1 MKSNEVYSFGVIAT
15 SSLYLIEHDYPDKA
29 GYAEIKTKYKNIGGE
44 AANSSIVLARLGV
57 KVKIDGNW
65 INPDDD
71 AEFFKDVFNTHEIDI
86 SRISYRKCQGPK
98 EMVVVDANSR
108 TIFGTYGQLMEEKS
122 WNIPKKTDIE
132 KADVVCLDPFFGEA
146 SLRVAE
152 LAKLCKKPVVTV
164 DVKFD
169 DPIFLASSIV
179 IISEEFLRD
188 KYPGQKTETLIR
200 SYHKHTQGTVI
211 VTFGDKEIYYASQ
224 GEKLAKTKPY
234 NIKPVDT
241 AGAGD
246 SFRAG
251 LIYGT
256 LKHWPIVKCIEF
268 ASALAAM
275 VCQSSPGV
283 LNSPSYKK
291 VESFMREYK

>member
-1 MKSNEVYSFGVIAT
+1 MKTNEVYSFGVIAT
-15 SSLYLIEHDYPDKA
+15 SLLYLIEHDYPDRA

-71 AEFFKDVFNTHEIDI
+71 AEFFKDIFNTHAIDI

-122 WNIPKKTDIE
+122 WNIPKKKDIE
-132 KADVVCLDPFFGEA
+132 NADVVCLDPFFGEA

-152 LAKLCKKPVVTV
+152 LANLCKKPVVTV

-169 DPIFLASSIV
+169 DPIFLVSSV
-179 IISEEFLRD
+179 SIISEEFLRD

-211 VTFGDKEIYYASQ
+211 VTFGDKEICYASQ
-224 GEKLAKTKPY
+224 GEKLAKMKPY
-234 NIKPVDT
+234 SINPVDT

-246 SFRAG
+246 SFRG
-251 LIYGT
+251 GVIYGI
-256 LKHWPIVKCIEF
+256 LRHWSIAKSIEF

-283 LNSPSYKK
+283 LNSPSYKQ
-291 VESFMREYK
+291 VELFMAEYK